1 MEAQFEALSELVK
14 NGQKLNFGQDF
25 FVKFYQAFLYSDR
38 WQQYIKGVGTTLL
51 VTAIALVLGVVL
63 GAIVAMVRVG
73 YAQQKPHHRNP
84 ILGIFNAVAQVYV
97 TVIRGTPMM
106 VQLLIMSMVIFASS
120 RNFTMV
126 GALALGINSGAYVSE
141 IIRGGLMAVDP
152 GQMEA
157 GRSLGLNYMTT
168 MFEIIIPQAIRSILP
183 ALGNEFI
190 MLLKD
195 SSLITVI
202 GGKELLYAAQGIMNR
217 TYEPMFPLLG
227 VAALGISRSNG
238 LFDLSSKVNRPY
250 AMFFTCALYLTIG
263 PFFAIPRC
271 ATTSFTVGLEQ
282 VLPQNGSNTLYLLLF
297 SVAFFAAALFFALRP
312 GKILTWV
319 GKILNPCF
327 LVFLAILV
335 VVALLSPSAA
345 IADVEPL
352 GDYASQPFFAGFLE
366 GYNTMDALASLAFGI
381 IVVQVIRDL
390 GVDDPT
396 AVAGSTVRAGIF
408 SSLLMAFIYIAVT
421 IAGTQSRGVLE
432 ASENGGTALAQIA
445 QHYLGSAGLFIL
457 AATVTL
463 ACLKTAVGLITS
475 CTETFSALFPDGP
488 KYRIWAIIFSLVSLL
503 FANLGLSAII
513 SYSLPVLMF
522 LYPLSIALIALALLG
537 KFFGHDRTVY
547 CWTIGFTLIAAVYD
561 LIIAL
566 PESVFNA
573 IHGPAIKAFGQQYLP
588 FADLG
593 LGWICPTLIGAAIGL
608 ILHFMRGNRAKA

>member
-1 MEAQFEALSELVK
+1 MKRKLTAKEYTYVASMLFGLFFGAGNLIFPVHL
-14 NGQKLNFGQDF
+14 GQMAGSN
-25 FVKFYQAFLYSDR
+25 VWQAILGLL
-38 WQQYIKGVGTTLL
+38 ITGVGL
-51 VTAIALVLGVVL
+51 
-63 GAIVAMVRVG
+63 
-73 YAQQKPHHRNP
+73 
-84 ILGIFNAVAQVYV
+84 
-97 TVIRGTPMM
+97 
-106 VQLLIMSMVIFASS
+106 
-120 RNFTMV
+120 
-126 GALALGINSGAYVSE
+126 
-141 IIRGGLMAVDP
+141 
-152 GQMEA
+152 
-157 GRSLGLNYMTT
+157 
-168 MFEIIIPQAIRSILP
+168 
-183 ALGNEFI
+183 
-190 MLLKD
+190 
-195 SSLITVI
+195 
-202 GGKELLYAAQGIMNR
+202 
-217 TYEPMFPLLG
+217 PLLG

-475 CTETFSALFPDGP
+475 CAETFSALVPDGPKYRIWAIIFSLAATVTLACLKTAVGLITSCAETFSALFPDGP

>member
-1 MEAQFEALSELVK
+1 MPHRNERKFFTMKRKLSAKEYTYVASMLFGLFFGAGNLIFPVHL
-14 NGQKLNFGQDF
+14 GQMAGSN
-25 FVKFYQAFLYSDR
+25 VWQAILGLL
-38 WQQYIKGVGTTLL
+38 ITGVGL
-51 VTAIALVLGVVL
+51 
-63 GAIVAMVRVG
+63 
-73 YAQQKPHHRNP
+73 
-84 ILGIFNAVAQVYV
+84 
-97 TVIRGTPMM
+97 
-106 VQLLIMSMVIFASS
+106 
-120 RNFTMV
+120 
-126 GALALGINSGAYVSE
+126 
-141 IIRGGLMAVDP
+141 
-152 GQMEA
+152 
-157 GRSLGLNYMTT
+157 
-168 MFEIIIPQAIRSILP
+168 
-183 ALGNEFI
+183 
-190 MLLKD
+190 
-195 SSLITVI
+195 
-202 GGKELLYAAQGIMNR
+202 
-217 TYEPMFPLLG
+217 PLLG

-475 CTETFSALFPDGP
+475 CAETFSALFPDGP

-593 LGWICPTLIGAAIGL
+593 LSWICPTLIGAAIGL

>member
-1 MEAQFEALSELVK
+1 MKRKLTAKEYTYVASMLFGLFFGAGNLIFPVHL
-14 NGQKLNFGQDF
+14 GQMAGSN
-25 FVKFYQAFLYSDR
+25 VWQAILGLL
-38 WQQYIKGVGTTLL
+38 ITGVGL
-51 VTAIALVLGVVL
+51 
-63 GAIVAMVRVG
+63 
-73 YAQQKPHHRNP
+73 
-84 ILGIFNAVAQVYV
+84 
-97 TVIRGTPMM
+97 
-106 VQLLIMSMVIFASS
+106 
-120 RNFTMV
+120 
-126 GALALGINSGAYVSE
+126 
-141 IIRGGLMAVDP
+141 
-152 GQMEA
+152 
-157 GRSLGLNYMTT
+157 
-168 MFEIIIPQAIRSILP
+168 
-183 ALGNEFI
+183 
-190 MLLKD
+190 
-195 SSLITVI
+195 
-202 GGKELLYAAQGIMNR
+202 
-217 TYEPMFPLLG
+217 PLLG
-227 VAALGISRSNG
+227 VAALGISR
-238 LFDLSSKVNRPY
+238 
-250 AMFFTCALYLTIG
+250 FFTCALYLTIG

-352 GDYASQPFFAGFLE
+352 GNYASQPFFAGFLE

-475 CTETFSALFPDGP
+475 CAETFSALFPDGP

-503 FANLGLSAII
+503 FANLSAII

>member
-1 MEAQFEALSELVK
+1 MI
-14 NGQKLNFGQDF
+14 
-25 FVKFYQAFLYSDR
+25 FLH
-38 WQQYIKGVGTTLL
+38 
-51 VTAIALVLGVVL
+51 A
-63 GAIVAMVRVG
+63 
-73 YAQQKPHHRNP
+73 
-84 ILGIFNAVAQVYV
+84 
-97 TVIRGTPMM
+97 TP
-106 VQLLIMSMVIFASS
+106 A
-120 RNFTMV
+120 
-126 GALALGINSGAYVSE
+126 
-141 IIRGGLMAVDP
+141 RGG
-152 GQMEA
+152 
-157 GRSLGLNYMTT
+157 
-168 MFEIIIPQAIRSILP
+168 I
-183 ALGNEFI
+183 
-190 MLLKD
+190 K
-195 SSLITVI
+195 
-202 GGKELLYAAQGIMNR
+202 
-217 TYEPMFPLLG
+217 
-227 VAALGISRSNG
+227 
-238 LFDLSSKVNRPY
+238 
-250 AMFFTCALYLTIG
+250 
-263 PFFAIPRC
+263 
-271 ATTSFTVGLEQ
+271 
-282 VLPQNGSNTLYLLLF
+282 
-297 SVAFFAAALFFALRP
+297 
-312 GKILTWV
+312 KI
-319 GKILNPCF
+319 NPCF
-327 LVFLAILV
+327 LVFLGILV

-475 CTETFSALFPDGP
+475 CAETFSTLFPDGP